1 MTRGGGRD
9 GSSRPPRTGAEP
21 PHQPPP
27 PPPEGGDPPTGLPPT
42 PDGVGPPPRRE
53 STPGGADPAPLPPST
68 RGGPLVLPALGLA
81 QGTLLAAVGWWPGAT
96 WPWPALPMVLGAF
109 ALYVAAAG
117 RAGAAAGGTAVIW
130 VVALALRAALLPLP
144 PELSD
149 DVWRYLW
156 DGRVQASGVN
166 PYLHAPAAAE
176 VAGLRTPWHA
186 LINNPEVPTIYPPV
200 AQLAF
205 RALALVAGTVLG
217 AKLLFIAFDL
227 ATGWVLGRVAAGT
240 GRDAR
245 PVLLLWLWSPLLVLE
260 VAWSAHLEPL
270 GLFFLALALLLAHS
284 GPLRALASAGVG
296 SALALSALVKF
307 APLAAVPPLLRRF
320 GLPFLGALLAT
331 GAVLYLPFAGA
342 GTALFDGLR
351 TYAGHWR
358 FMEGPFVLLEAVL
371 PGRTAPRVA
380 AGLLVLAVVAWTTHR
395 RFEAERALLWILGT
409 GLLLTPTLHP
419 WYALWILPMA
429 ALRGSPPWILLTG
442 LSFLGYWGLDV
453 FQATGQWPQPAWL
466 RLLLWGPVLALLA
479 GEAWFGRRSP
489 APPSGGSAPPPP
501 PAPRS
506 RPGRGG

>member
-1 MTRGGGRD
+1 
-9 GSSRPPRTGAEP
+9 
-21 PHQPPP
+21 
-27 PPPEGGDPPTGLPPT
+27 
-42 PDGVGPPPRRE
+42 V
-53 STPGGADPAPLPPST
+53 
-68 RGGPLVLPALGLA
+68 ALGLA

-109 ALYVAAAG
+109 ALYLAAAG
-117 RAGAAAGGTAVIW
+117 RAGAAAGGAAVIW

-166 PYLHAPAAAE
+166 PYLHAPAEGE

-205 RALALVAGTVLG
+205 RALALVGGTVLG
-217 AKLLFIAFDL
+217 AKLLFVAFDL

-270 GLFFLALALLLAHS
+270 GLFFLALALLLARP
-284 GPLRALASAGVG
+284 GAALGRRLAAAGVG
-296 SALALSALVKF
+296 SALALSALVKL

-331 GAVLYLPFAGA
+331 VAALYLPFAGA

-358 FMEGPFVLLEAVL
+358 FMEGPFLLLEAVL

-395 RFEAERALLWILGT
+395 RFEAERALLWILGA

-479 GEAWFGRRSP
+479 GEAWLGRRPP
-489 APPSGGSAPPPP
+489 APPPGGSAPPPP
-501 PAPRS
+501 PAPRN